1 MLGKMSSMISSAS
14 LQRRTPEPDTRQRIL
29 DVAAKLFSERGFE
42 GTSVRDI
49 ATELG
54 IANPSIYYHF
64 KSKGELLTELLAE
77 PLEYSHRAILEA
89 EQLTGKAR
97 TRRIIEGLLG
107 ALEIN
112 RGIVLNAMRD
122 QKKQLEAQHSIVK
135 EVGPDIPSLLGKSAA
150 EDHRELRVM
159 MAIGAVTGTMTGL
172 MNSATSA
179 EDFIRR
185 LREQREIIIDLTL
198 KILH

>member
-1 MLGKMSSMISSAS
+1 MSSMISSAIP
-14 LQRRTPEPDTRQRIL
+14 QRRTPEPDTRQRIL

-112 RGIVLNAMRD
+112 RGIVLTAMGD
-122 QKKQLEAQHSIVK
+122 QKKQVEA
-135 EVGPDIPSLLGKSAA
+135 KSAA

-159 MAIGAVTGTMTGL
+159 MAIGAVTGTVTGL

-179 EDFIRR
+179 EDFIER

>member
-1 MLGKMSSMISSAS
+1 MLGKMSSMT
-14 LQRRTPEPDTRQRIL
+14 RTHPPEPDTRQRIL
-29 DVAAKLFSERGFE
+29 DVAARLFSERGFE

-64 KSKGELLTELLAE
+64 KSKAELLTELLAE
-77 PLEYSHRAILEA
+77 PLQYSHMAILEA
-89 EQLTGKAR
+89 EHLTGKAR
-97 TRRIIEGLLG
+97 NRRIIEGLLG

-112 RGIVLNAMRD
+112 RGIVLTAMGD
-122 QKKQLEAQHSIVK
+122 LKKQLEARQSLVK
-135 EVGPDIPSLLGKSAA
+135 EVGPDIPSLLAKSAA

-159 MAIGAVTGTMTGL
+159 MAVGAVTGTVTGL
-172 MNSATSA
+172 MSSATST
-179 EDFIRR
+179 EDFIER
-185 LREQREIIIDLTL
+185 LREHREIIIDLTL